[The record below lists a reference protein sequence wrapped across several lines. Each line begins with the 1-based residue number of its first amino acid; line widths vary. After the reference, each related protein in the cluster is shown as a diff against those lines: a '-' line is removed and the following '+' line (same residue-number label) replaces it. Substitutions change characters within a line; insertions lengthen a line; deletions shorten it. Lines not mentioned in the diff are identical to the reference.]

1 MNDEIIQQIR
11 SKADIVEIIR
21 SYIPVTKKGKSFV
34 AVCPFHDDHDP
45 SMSISSDKQIYKCF
59 VCGAGG
65 NVFTFVKDFEKISFM
80 ESVQRVAGHIHFEIE
95 DQWIKPKE
103 VVDPKIQAYRS
114 MLTDYIR
121 FTRYSLASE
130 TGTSAKDYLS
140 KRGLPES
147 VLDAFEIGY
156 NPSNNAAS
164 TFLFAKGY
172 TTEQGSSTNV
182 MRINEYGTKDV
193 FENRIVFPI
202 HDANGNPIGF
212 TARTMDPNEP
222 SKYINTAETPLF
234 IKGKTLYNYHRAL
247 RSIKLKGFV
256 LVVEGVMDAIAY
268 HQAGFENVV
277 ASLGTAFT
285 KDQIRL
291 LQNASSNVVL
301 SFDAD
306 EAGQNATLKVGRL
319 LLEHRLNVSV
329 VVNTLG
335 KDPDEILRSHSKEVL
350 STMVDKRV
358 GFTEF
363 LFENSLKRLDLQ
375 NYTQKK
381 EFARLMMGELPRLK
395 DAFDQA
401 HFLER
406 LQNTTGF
413 TLDQLNLL
421 VPSSPIA
428 PKTARL
434 DRPSLSKKNEIDGW
448 AEKEILGQ
456 MLVSQQAM
464 QIFRKELGYFMNPL
478 YQKAALLIM
487 NYYRKHDQ
495 IVIADFINDIEEES
509 LVQLITHIVESEIYY
524 NSYSQMALWDA
535 LSQVKIN
542 TIDARIAQF
551 KQEHKDKL
559 ELESDPETMRQ
570 YETLLKERRELKKRN
585 EDHNGERS

>member
-1 MNDEIIQQIR
+1 MNDDIIQQIR

-65 NVFTFVKDFEKISFM
+65 NVFTFVKDFEKISFL
-80 ESVQRVAGHIHFEIE
+80 ESVQRVAGHIHFDLG
-95 DQWIKPKE
+95 DQWVKPKE
-103 VVDPKIQAYRS
+103 VVDPKIQAYHS
-114 MLTDYIR
+114 ILTEYIR

-130 TGTSAKDYLS
+130 LGHNARLYLTQ
-140 KRGLPES
+140 RGLPASIIET
-147 VLDAFEIGY
+147 FEIGY
-156 NPSNNAAS
+156 NPLNQAAS
-164 TFLFAKGY
+164 TFLLAKGF
-172 TTEQGSSTNV
+172 TSEQGSTTNV
-182 MRINEYGTKDV
+182 MRVNEYGLKDV
-193 FENRIVFPI
+193 FENRIIFPI
-202 HDANGNPIGF
+202 HDSNGNPIGF

-234 IKGKTLYNYHRAL
+234 VKGKILYNYHRAL
-247 RSIKLKGFV
+247 RAIKLKGFV
-256 LVVEGVMDAIAY
+256 LVVEGVMDALAY
-268 HQAGFENVV
+268 HQAGFDNVV

-291 LQNASSNVVL
+291 LQNASTTIAL
-301 SFDAD
+301 SFDGD

-319 LLEHRLNVSV
+319 LLEHRLNVTV
-329 VVNTLG
+329 VVNRLG
-335 KDPDEILRSHSKEVL
+335 KDPDEILRTQSKEILVNL
-350 STMVDKRV
+350 VDKRIS
-358 GFTEF
+358 FSEF
-363 LFENSLKRLDLQ
+363 LFETSLNRLDLE

-381 EFARLMMGELPRLK
+381 EFARLMMMEVPRLK

-401 HFLER
+401 HFMER
-406 LQNTTGF
+406 LQNVTGF
-413 TLDQLNLL
+413 TADQCRLL
-421 VPSSPIA
+421 VPETPGV
-428 PKTARL
+428 PRTQKL
-434 DRPSLSKKNEIDGW
+434 DRPATFKKNEIEGW
-448 AEKEILGQ
+448 AEKEVLGQ
-456 MLVSQQAM
+456 MMVSQQAM
-464 QIFRKELGYFMNPL
+464 QLFRKELGYFVDPL

-487 NYYRKHDQ
+487 SYYRKHES
-495 IVIADFINDIEEES
+495 IVIADFINEIEDPS

-551 KQEHKDKL
+551 KQEHRDKL

-570 YETLLKERRELKKRN
+570 YEMLLKERRELRKRK
-585 EDHNGERS
+585 EDQNGERS